1 MLVVDLGSLKVSSDP
16 TQERITNTKV
26 GLKINVI
33 ILHCRV
39 YLYHVAQLAEH
50 WTSIPKV
57 AGSIPTVAK
66 QLTFQLARCGCT
78 LRVTSQT
85 IVSIF
90 VCLFYWFS
98 FFPLELVVEP

>member
-1 MLVVDLGSLKVSSDP
+1 
-16 TQERITNTKV
+16 
-26 GLKINVI
+26 
-33 ILHCRV
+33 
-39 YLYHVAQLAEH
+39 
-50 WTSIPKV
+50 
-57 AGSIPTVAK
+57 VAK

-98 FFPLELVVEP
+98 WFFSLN